1 MLVVCP
7 EKGKLK
13 HAIVSNH
20 PGETRDIS
28 GYKVSSYVLG
38 CMK

>member
-13 HAIVSNH
+13 HAIVNSH